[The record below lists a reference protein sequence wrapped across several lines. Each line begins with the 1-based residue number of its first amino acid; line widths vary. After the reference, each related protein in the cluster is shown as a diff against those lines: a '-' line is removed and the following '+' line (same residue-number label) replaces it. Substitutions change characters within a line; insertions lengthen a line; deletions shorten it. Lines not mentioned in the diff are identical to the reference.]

1 MESNKEYVVRKLN
14 EPMCNV
20 AGVIKH
26 LKLTRSTILK
36 LKNNGD
42 VRFSVVE
49 ALYVYFK
56 NSAE

>member
-1 MESNKEYVVRKLN
+1 MESNKQYVVRKLN
-14 EPMCNV
+14 DPACNV
-20 AGVIKH
+20 SGVINR

-36 LKNNGD
+36 LKNGGD

-49 ALYVYFK
+49 ALYIYFK

>member
-1 MESNKEYVVRKLN
+1 VRKLN
-14 EPMCNV
+14 EPVCNV

-26 LKLTRSTILK
+26 LKLTKSTIMK

-42 VRFSVVE
+42 VRFSVIE
-49 ALYVYFK
+49 ALFVYFK